1 MANEN
6 EQNTPI
12 NDTAENDKTN
22 KDMTPKLLSMNE
34 LICESHPWDQ
44 RFSAKRVSQ
53 LSAKQQDPGT
63 ARLVQSESPW
73 MPQQFKDDW
82 IKFMFMLT
90 SSKATRCAL
99 NLATSCCFSHTIDRD
114 RRICV
119 TNRTPRTSPYCK
131 KKKQWDGLF
140 DEMKDAKSP

>member
-1 MANEN
+1 MDENLLANEN

-119 TNRTPRTSPYCK
+119 TNSTPRTSPYCK
-131 KKKQWDGLF
+131 NRNNGMDYL
-140 DEMKDAKSP
+140 MR